1 MKNTSR
7 RRFIKHTAIGAA
19 GIAVLP
25 LAHSCKVAASDTIR
39 IGIIGLGQQAMN
51 LMRGFARIEGVQVV
65 AGADVY
71 GIKRERF
78 EKHLNDFYLEQE
90 MKVDVKMAE
99 KFWKKALKL
108 LNGDCPDKCCEWCD
122 GK

>member
-7 RRFIKHTAIGAA
+7 RRFIKYTALGAA

-25 LAHSCKVAASDTIR
+25 LVKSCAVAPSDTIR

-71 GIKRERF
+71 GIKNERF
-78 EKHLNDFYLEQE
+78 EKHLNDFYLERE
-90 MKVDVKMAE
+90 EKVDVKTYTDYRKILERKDIDAVVI
-99 KFWKKALKL
+99 AT
-108 LNGDCPDKCCEWCD
+108 PDHNQC
-122 GK
+122 